1 VTIAANRRFRIW
13 GPSHQR
19 NITPS
24 SSRLVRTVGPSVGSR
39 LRALVGL
46 GLLAA
51 VLSGCQQGPTQAQ
64 IQWCMDNVSQTGI
77 SYLTPLDGPNP
88 DFNTECQNYINTHGM
103 PGPG

>member
-1 VTIAANRRFRIW
+1 
-13 GPSHQR
+13 
-19 NITPS
+19 
-24 SSRLVRTVGPSVGSR
+24 
-39 LRALVGL
+39 VGL

-88 DFNTECQNYINTHGM
+88 DFNTECQNYIDAHGM